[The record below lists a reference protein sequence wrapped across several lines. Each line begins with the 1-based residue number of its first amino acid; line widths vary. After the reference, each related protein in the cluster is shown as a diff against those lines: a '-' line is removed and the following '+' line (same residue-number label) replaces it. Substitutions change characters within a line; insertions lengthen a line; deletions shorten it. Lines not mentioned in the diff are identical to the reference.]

1 MKTVSLKDYAEQKR
15 VSYEAVR
22 QQVIRYKKEL
32 GNHIIRDGRRQFLD
46 EEAVAFLDE
55 KRQKNPVT
63 VIQQDKNEQIEALE
77 EQVKQLL
84 MKTAAQADRIAELSE
99 WKAEKAVAIASA
111 EQQKLLL
118 EERTKRVEQL
128 ESTAKEALDK
138 LQEAENAAREAE
150 DKLRQAEERAQQL
163 EEEMSRPLSL
173 YERLTGKR
181 KN

>member
-22 QQVIRYKKEL
+22 QQVIRDKKEL
-32 GNHIIRDGRRQFLD
+32 GNHIIRDGRQQFLD

-63 VIQQDKNEQIEALE
+63 VIQQDKNGQIEALE

-128 ESTAKEALDK
+128 ESTTKETMEK
-138 LQEAENAAREAE
+138 LREAE
-150 DKLRQAEERAQQL
+150 DKLQRAEERAQQL
-163 EEEMSRPLSL
+163 KEEMSRPLSL

>member
-32 GNHIIRDGRRQFLD
+32 GNHIIRDGRQQFLD

-63 VIQQDKNEQIEALE
+63 VIQQDKNGQIEALE

-99 WKAEKAVAIASA
+99 WKAEK
-111 EQQKLLL
+111 
-118 EERTKRVEQL
+118 
-128 ESTAKEALDK
+128 ALDK

>member
-1 MKTVSLKDYAEQKR
+1 M
-15 VSYEAVR
+15 
-22 QQVIRYKKEL
+22 
-32 GNHIIRDGRRQFLD
+32 
-46 EEAVAFLDE
+46 
-55 KRQKNPVT
+55 
-63 VIQQDKNEQIEALE
+63 
-77 EQVKQLL
+77 L

>member
-1 MKTVSLKDYAEQKR
+1 
-15 VSYEAVR
+15 
-22 QQVIRYKKEL
+22 
-32 GNHIIRDGRRQFLD
+32 
-46 EEAVAFLDE
+46 
-55 KRQKNPVT
+55 
-63 VIQQDKNEQIEALE
+63 
-77 EQVKQLL
+77 

-99 WKAEKAVAIASA
+99 WKAEKAVAIAGA